1 MFRFGVITAFEKE
14 DASSR
19 SLLDACERHGETVA
33 VDPADLAVEVGGGR
47 IAVLVGRT
55 PADSF
60 DAFLLLRG
68 VGAGGDADF
77 QLEAYRLLERGGAL
91 VLNGLEPLLAAQ
103 DKLRTSALL
112 TEAGVRTPK
121 VAVVQRPD
129 EVAPALERM
138 GPAVAKPQWG
148 SLGEGVELLEP
159 GRAGILRAESILEE
173 RKVLFLQEWIDHG
186 GRDVRAFVID
196 GGVEASMERRAP
208 PGEFRTNVSI
218 GGEGRE
224 VELPPEAEDVAVRAA
239 RALGLDWA
247 GVDLAFGPD
256 GPEVI
261 EVNGSPSWKGIGR
274 ATGRDMAEAIA
285 AHAARRVSQRG
296 LRRAAHVEGG

>member
-1 MFRFGVITAFEKE
+1 LVRFGVITAFETE

-19 SLLDACERHGETVA
+19 GLLEACGRLGETVA
-33 VDPADLAVEVGGGR
+33 VDPADLRVEVSGSR
-47 IAVLVGRT
+47 ITVSVGRM
-55 PADSF
+55 PADEI

-68 VGAGGDADF
+68 VGAEGDADF
-77 QLEAYRLLERGGAL
+77 QLEAYRLLERCGAL
-91 VLNGLEPLLAAQ
+91 VINGLEPLLAAQ

-112 TEAGVRTPK
+112 AEAGVPTPA
-121 VAVVQRPD
+121 VAVVQRPA
-129 EVAPALERM
+129 ELAPVLERL
-138 GPAVAKPQWG
+138 GQAVAKPQCG
-148 SLGEGVELLEP
+148 SLGDGVELLEP
-159 GRAGILRAESILEE
+159 GAAGIRRAEEILGE
-173 RKVLFLQEWIDHG
+173 RKVLFLQAWVDHG
-186 GRDVRAFVID
+186 GRDVRAFVVD
-196 GGVEASMERRAP
+196 GAVEATMERLAP

-224 VELPPEAEDVAVRAA
+224 IELAPEVEELAVRAA

>member
-1 MFRFGVITAFEKE
+1 MVRFGVITAYEQE

-19 SLLDACERHGETVA
+19 SLLDACERHGEIVA
-33 VDPADLAVEVGGGR
+33 VDPADLRVEVGAGR
-47 IAVLVGRT
+47 ISVSVSNT
-55 PADSF
+55 PAEEF

-68 VGAGGDADF
+68 VGADGDADF
-77 QLEAYRLLERGGAL
+77 QLEAYRLLEKGGAL
-91 VLNGLEPLLAAQ
+91 VMNGLEPLLCAQ
-103 DKLRTSALL
+103 DKLRTCALL
-112 TEAGVRTPK
+112 TEAGVATPA
-121 VAVVQRPD
+121 VAVVQRAGELPG
-129 EVAPALERM
+129 ALERL
-138 GPAVAKPQWG
+138 GPAVAKPQCG
-148 SLGEGVELLEP
+148 SLGDGVERLEP
-159 GRAGILRAESILEE
+159 DAAGIRRAEEILDE
-173 RKVLFLQEWIDHG
+173 RKALFLQAWVDHG
-186 GRDVRAFVID
+186 GRDVRAFVVD
-196 GGVEASMERRAP
+196 GGVEASMERLAP

-224 VELPPEAEDVAVRAA
+224 IELAPEVEELAVRAT

-261 EVNGSPSWKGIGR
+261 EVNGSPSWRGIGR